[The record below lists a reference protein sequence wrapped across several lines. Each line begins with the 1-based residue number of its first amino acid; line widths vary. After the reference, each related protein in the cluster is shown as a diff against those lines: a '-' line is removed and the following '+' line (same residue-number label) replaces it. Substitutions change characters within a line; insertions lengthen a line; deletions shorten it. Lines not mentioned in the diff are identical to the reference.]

1 MPQRLS
7 LPYHRQKAEGY
18 CLAACAQMVLHYWG
32 ILTEQDELAE
42 QMGVIPNIGVPASRI
57 MRLAS
62 REITPLY
69 DVGEWELL
77 ITWLN
82 RSVPVIAMVQAGEF
96 AHWQGAEFAHAVVVT
111 GYDTEQVWLLDPA
124 ALPEP
129 MPVSIDE
136 FMLAW
141 GELDYRY
148 AVLKPEAS
156 E

>member
-18 CLAACAQMVLHYWG
+18 CLAACAQ
-32 ILTEQDELAE
+32 I
-42 QMGVIPNIGVPASRI
+42 
-57 MRLAS
+57 
-62 REITPLY
+62 
-69 DVGEWELL
+69 
-77 ITWLN
+77 
-82 RSVPVIAMVQAGEF
+82 
-96 AHWQGAEFAHAVVVT
+96 AHAVVVI
-111 GYDTEQVWLLDPA
+111 GYDAEQIWLLDPA

-129 MPVSIDE
+129 MSVSIDE

-148 AVLKPEAS
+148 AVLKPETS

>member
-7 LPYHRQKAEGY
+7 LPYHRQKADGY

-32 ILTEQDELAE
+32 ILSEQNQLAG
-42 QMGVIPNIGVPASRI
+42 QMGVMPNIGVPASRI
-57 MRLAS
+57 VRLAS

-77 ITWLN
+77 MAWLN

-96 AHWQGAEFAHAVVVT
+96 THWQGAEFAHAVVVV
-111 GYDTEQVWLLDPA
+111 GYDAEQVWLLDPA

-129 MPVSIDE
+129 MSVSIDE

-148 AVLKPEAS
+148 AVLKPNAS

>member
-1 MPQRLS
+1 MT
-7 LPYHRQKAEGY
+7 
-18 CLAACAQMVLHYWG
+18 LANG
-32 ILTEQDELAE
+32 
-42 QMGVIPNIGVPASRI
+42 SF
-57 MRLAS
+57 
-62 REITPLY
+62 
-69 DVGEWELL
+69 L

-96 AHWQGAEFAHAVVVT
+96 VHWSGAEFAHAVVVI

-148 AVLKPEAS
+148 AVLKPETS